1 VRPHDVA
8 LSVLPEANTVE
19 VLVERIAYLG
29 FEVRA
34 QLALGDGRRFDAQL
48 TRDEADKLELAP
60 GQIVYAR
67 LTRVPG
73 ALAPGELTNTLR

>member
-1 VRPHDVA
+1 
-8 LSVLPEANTVE
+8 

-29 FEVRA
+29 FEVRV

-48 TRDEADKLELAP
+48 SRDEAERLELAQ

-67 LTRVPG
+67 LTRIPG
-73 ALAPGELTNTLR
+73 IPVPGELSNTLW